1 MIPAPSHRHDI
12 VTQSILPATL
22 APPKPCLSRR
32 FVLPALASLIAYPGL
47 ARPAVAASI
56 AGVDVPESYHVD
68 GHSLVLNG
76 YGLRTLTFLRI
87 KIYVAALY
95 LPRKAYDPQAI
106 MASAG
111 PTVVVVHYLH
121 SGTQEQVQSR
131 YREGEQENC
140 GDGSC
145 DPSLRADFERL
156 LSVVP
161 PVEPGDTT
169 DFVVTEKSLRISF
182 NGRPLEEFGRG
193 ALGRIILAGFI
204 GPHPPTQD
212 LRASLLGLMTP

>member
-1 MIPAPSHRHDI
+1 M
-12 VTQSILPATL
+12 
-22 APPKPCLSRR
+22 
-32 FVLPALASLIAYPGL
+32 
-47 ARPAVAASI
+47 AASI
-56 AGVDVPESYHVD
+56 AGVEVPESYQVD

-121 SGTQEQVQSR
+121 SGTQEQVQAR

-145 DPSLRADFERL
+145 DMSLQGDFERL

-182 NGRPLEEFGRG
+182 NGRPLAPFGRG
-193 ALGRIILAGFI
+193 ALGNIILAGFI
-204 GPHPPTQD
+204 GSHSPTPE
-212 LRASLLGLMTP
+212 LRAGLLGLMTP